1 MKVLSPLGR
10 SACTPRGMRAL
21 ACACVLA
28 SGAAHAVDA
37 SAPAVRDTIIAR
49 ANEAWQDE
57 DGRVMHFNGDLR
69 LRGSQWHITADRAR
83 VEGRL
88 EDPDLI
94 TVDGDPARIV
104 VDAANSTEPVEGHCQ
119 HLEFEPRDQKL
130 HLQGE
135 AMVVKGEQSI
145 SSETIQY
152 LLQRNNFTAGS
163 VGRVKVVTKPRFK

>member
-1 MKVLSPLGR
+1 MTVLSPHGR
-10 SACTPRGMRAL
+10 SARTPRGMRVL
-21 ACACVLA
+21 ACACALA
-28 SGAAHAVDA
+28 SAAAHAVDA

-104 VDAANSTEPVEGHCQ
+104 VDAAHSTEPVEGHCQ

-145 SSETIQY
+145 ASETIEY

>member
-1 MKVLSPLGR
+1 MAVLTQHGR
-10 SACTPRGMRAL
+10 SAATRRARAL
-21 ACACVLA
+21 ACACALA
-28 SGAAHAVDA
+28 SAAAHAVDT
-37 SAPAVRDTIIAR
+37 SSTPAARDTIIAR

-57 DGRVMHFNGDLR
+57 TGRVMHFNGDLR
-69 LRGSQWHITADRAR
+69 LRGSQWHISADRAR

-145 SSETIQY
+145 SSETIEY

-163 VGRVKVVTKPRFK
+163 VGRVKVVTKPHLK